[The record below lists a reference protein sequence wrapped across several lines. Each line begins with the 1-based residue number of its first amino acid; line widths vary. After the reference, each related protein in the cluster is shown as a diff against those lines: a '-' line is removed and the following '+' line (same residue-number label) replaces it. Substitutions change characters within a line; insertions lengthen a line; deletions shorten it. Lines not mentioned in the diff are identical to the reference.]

1 MDKIINKIIEIDNKA
16 KKITEDSKKK
26 KDEIDKYIEEELSVK
41 QAVLEVQYKE
51 LINEKKLDYDK
62 KIKEKEQEIEQRTN
76 WKINKFK
83 EKFNQEKSRIQEQI
97 IFDIIK
103 KVN

>member
-1 MDKIINKIIEIDNKA
+1 LIIKLRKLLKIPR
-16 KKITEDSKKK
+16 KK